1 MTPTPSSRP
10 PSHSLPSGARRH
22 RPAWR
27 ALLLPLAL
35 LLAAA
40 PSPGDEALPPP
51 PEVSRIHFGSCLR
64 ESEPVPIFE
73 AILAEEPELFLF
85 IGDNIYADTEDMD
98 VMRAKY
104 ARLAAIEGFAQLRL
118 RAPVMAT
125 WDDHDYGENDAGAEY
140 PMKRE
145 AQEVFVNFWGDPPDS
160 PRRRREGVFEARTLG
175 PEGRRVQILMLDTR
189 FFRGPLKTGERRL
202 GGPYYPDPD
211 PSVPMLGEAQWQWLE
226 RRLREPAELR
236 LIVSSI
242 QFVASDAGQETWSNL
257 PSERRRLVDLIAET
271 GASGVVFLS
280 GDRHWAELSRLD
292 EEAPYPLYDLT
303 SSALNQIHPR
313 GTPTDN
319 RWRISESTYHL
330 ENYGVVEIDW
340 EAEDPEVT
348 LSIRDIEGATRIE
361 HALRL
366 SELQPLP

>member
-1 MTPTPSSRP
+1 MKPLP
-10 PSHSLPSGARRH
+10 PFLPNFVFLLF
-22 RPAWR
+22 
-27 ALLLPLAL
+27 ALCLSAPCAL
-35 LLAAA
+35 R
-40 PSPGDEALPPP
+40 GDEALPPTAAL
-51 PEVSRIHFGSCLR
+51 SRIHFGSCLK
-64 ESEPVPIFE
+64 EAEPVPILDT
-73 AILAEEPELFLF
+73 ILAEEPELFLF
-85 IGDNIYADTEDMD
+85 LGDNIYADTEDMD

-145 AQEVFVNFWGDPPDS
+145 AQEIFVNFWGDAPDS
-160 PRRRREGVFEARTLG
+160 PRRRREGVYEARTLG
-175 PEGRRVQILMLDTR
+175 PEGRRVQIVMLDTR

-211 PSVPMLGEAQWQWLE
+211 PAIPMLGEEQWQWLE

-257 PSERRRLVDLIAET
+257 PAERQRLIDLIAST
-271 GASGVVFLS
+271 GAAGVVLLS
-280 GDRHWAELSRLD
+280 GDRHWSELSLQD
-292 EEAPYPLYDLT
+292 EGVPYPLYDLT
-303 SSALNQIHPR
+303 SSSLNQVHPR

-319 RWRISESTYHL
+319 RWRISETTYHE
-330 ENYGVVEIDW
+330 ENYGLVEIDW
-340 EAEDPEVT
+340 EAAEPSVT
-348 LSIRDIEGATRIE
+348 LSIRDLDGETCFE
-361 HALRL
+361 KSVALA
-366 SELQPLP
+366 ELRPRQPEERAPTPSVRDAR